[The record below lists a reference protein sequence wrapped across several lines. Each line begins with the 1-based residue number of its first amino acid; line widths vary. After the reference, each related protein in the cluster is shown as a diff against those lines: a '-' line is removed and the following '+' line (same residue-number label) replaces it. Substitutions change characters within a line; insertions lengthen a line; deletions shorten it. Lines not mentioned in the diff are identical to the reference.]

1 MQSVLSESH
10 TSVKRIAVLW
20 FEHHSP
26 TPNLRA
32 FELLFMRIAVR
43 PDPSVDPKGGA
54 VLTTILPR
62 ILSWSGQCGPGL
74 QHNTSRS
81 AARGGGAA
89 RAEER
94 HGRQRIPSYRAQG
107 PSPEIDSRR
116 LETSSA
122 PKTPGPNLKLD
133 RRPMYSRTGRPPQQ
147 QEGRS
152 TSLWLTITQ
161 MALKSTCRPL
171 LRF

>member
-1 MQSVLSESH
+1 MQSVLSESY
-10 TSVKRIAVLW
+10 TSVKRIAALW
-20 FEHHSP
+20 FENHSP

-81 AARGGGAA
+81 AARGGGTTRTAA
-89 RAEER
+89 DPVLSGAGAFPGDRFSALGNIFGTE
-94 HGRQRIPSYRAQG
+94 
-107 PSPEIDSRR
+107 DSTVQ
-116 LETSSA
+116 TSSL
-122 PKTPGPNLKLD
+122 TEDRCIHGPVVLHSNRKD
-133 RRPMYSRTGRPPQQ
+133 GAHPYG
-147 QEGRS
+147 
-152 TSLWLTITQ
+152 
-161 MALKSTCRPL
+161 
-171 LRF
+171 